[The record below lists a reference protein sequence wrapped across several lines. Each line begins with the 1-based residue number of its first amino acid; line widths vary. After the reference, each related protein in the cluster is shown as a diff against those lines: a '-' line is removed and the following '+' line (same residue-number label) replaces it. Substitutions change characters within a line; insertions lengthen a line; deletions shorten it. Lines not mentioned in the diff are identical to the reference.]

1 MKSPWVGTE
10 KDNKSMP
17 FVYGTLPMSSSTYF
31 IAYAILPYAVLQ
43 VKLYQIILIS
53 EKLLSLSQI
62 SYIIKF
68 NQNIH

>member
-1 MKSPWVGTE
+1 MGTE

-17 FVYGTLPMSSSTYF
+17 FVYETLLIFSSTCF

-53 EKLLSLSQI
+53 EQLLSLYLI
-62 SYIIKF
+62 FLIC
-68 NQNIH
+68 H